1 MSASSMKSIKNR
13 IKSISSTMQ
22 ITKAMELVATSKMR
36 KASERI
42 QKSKPYFNILRETL
56 EDIARDNKDFS
67 SVYTRDRK
75 GKTCHIVIAG
85 DRGLAG
91 GYNSNLFK
99 FIKVKK
105 EDIVLPIGKKVSE
118 YFEGADIY
126 TNAYSR
132 AEHIKISDCHAMGNA
147 LAKSYEKGEFT
158 RLVISYTSYVNAL
171 TQEPKTVRM
180 LPVKIAANEGNSENH
195 RLIIYEPDAETAFS
209 NIIPHYLSGMIYG
222 AVSES
227 VASEL
232 SARRNA
238 MEAATDNASEMIN
251 KLSLE
256 YNRARQASITR
267 ELTEIVA
274 GAENL
279 KQRN

>member
-13 IKSISSTMQ
+13 IKSIKGTMQ
-22 ITKAMELVATSKMR
+22 ITKAMELVAVSKMR
-36 KASERI
+36 KAAVRI
-42 QKSKPYFNILRETL
+42 EKSKPYFNILHETL
-56 EDIARDNKDFS
+56 EDIARDNRDFS
-67 SVYTRDRK
+67 SVYTRKRE
-75 GKTCHIVIAG
+75 GRTCHIIIAG

-99 FIKVKK
+99 SLDVSKD
-105 EDIVLPIGKKVSE
+105 DIILPIGKKVLDFFAG
-118 YFEGADIY
+118 YDIY
-126 TNAYSR
+126 TDSYSR
-132 AEHIKISDCHAMGNA
+132 AEWIQISDCHNMGKS
-147 LAKSYEKGEFT
+147 LSKSYLDGEFT
-158 RLVISYTSYVNAL
+158 RLIISYTSYINML
-171 TQEPKTVRM
+171 TQEPKTVSM
-180 LPVKIAANEGNSENH
+180 LPVKIDGAETKKYSFIE
-195 RLIIYEPDAETAFS
+195 YEPDAETAFAQ
-209 NIIPHYLSGMIYG
+209 IIPYYLSGMIYG

-238 MEAATDNASEMIN
+238 MESATDNAAEMIN
-251 KLSLE
+251 SLSLE

-279 KQRN
+279 NQKD